1 MEIFRYIALLVVSVV
16 CYLAAFVIPGVLF
29 IWFNPSGQDCGLN
42 IFFLVMTMILAFS
55 FAVIAL
61 HPQVSNINV
70 FSFSLLCLYVCKN
83 IISFGED
90 IYR

>member
-1 MEIFRYIALLVVSVV
+1 MELFRYVALLVVSVA

-61 HPQVSNINV
+61 HPKVRNI
-70 FSFSLLCLYVCKN
+70 FHTSYPML
-83 IISFGED
+83 
-90 IYR
+90 